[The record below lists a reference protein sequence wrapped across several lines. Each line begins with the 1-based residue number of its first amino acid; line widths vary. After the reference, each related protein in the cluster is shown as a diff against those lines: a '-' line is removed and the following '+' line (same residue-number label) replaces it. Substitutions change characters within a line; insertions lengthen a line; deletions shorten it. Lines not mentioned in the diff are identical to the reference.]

1 MMTSNKA
8 PTIQLPLE
16 ARQVIWRIF
25 GDGLLPKKEQTW
37 HDLVGPI
44 IQSRLGKTHEADR
57 VIAEIQS
64 WFDPDRGASQLRP
77 DMSVPVAEMIIDGI
91 GRTLSETTG
100 VRNHD
105 TAFWAMGSIGT
116 DIATAIIRSSW
127 RPKRIDAFVAYAL
140 DTLERLYEKGEI
152 INPKYV
158 FGRDIQGAKARP
170 SEAGHHDLLRTFHIG
185 PDTAYQAYR
194 MTYPGIASIVHLLL
208 ELKPEMLP
216 ELVDRVQDP
225 LLQSFGAFCV
235 AGTSATSDHRKPL
248 RWIADTSPTALIALA
263 ILHIL
268 EITRQAEMADGIV
281 SGSSA
286 AETPGPATPADPIA
300 DLASSLAVLGPAG
313 STWWAFELL
322 NHTYFG
328 PDERRSRAEL
338 VEQHFI
344 RLLEDVVLH
353 HWSDEV
359 IRELESGLR
368 RARFEPRG
376 KPLADITWAI
386 RDQQPEKAARISCIL
401 LEEHERRTTAA
412 LEDDLKLPYL
422 SGRWSHQDWLTALA
436 AAVVINHESIDP
448 VDWAIEKCKAL
459 PLSSWDADE
468 KGRVFRAA
476 DQVAQTQMTIALYAV
491 QLLADVGRTL
501 DLDKLRAFAEQVW
514 AHVDFI
520 RRYSDLM
527 TEDSVTAELAARV
540 SVVLGEPDQDWLLG
554 QATNPA
560 VDPLTLW
567 ALLDQVRLQCKTS
580 TDVGALGKIREF
592 ASDRFINAVEVNPR
606 SVPHL
611 ANLWLLLN
619 APREA
624 AKTAEVLLT
633 YHPIRAAGFT
643 HADHAHTIAA
653 LKMMAFAKSR
663 GELAGDPFE
672 ASRSLYESLW
682 GRYTPP
688 EEMHAQQEIDVFLN
702 QAVRGVKLP
711 KQPNDAV

>member
-1 MMTSNKA
+1 MTSNKV
-8 PTIQLPLE
+8 PINQLPLE
-16 ARQVIWRIF
+16 AKQAIWRIF
-25 GDGLLPKKEQTW
+25 GNGLAPKKQRTW

-44 IQSRLGKTHEADR
+44 IQSRLGKNDEADR
-57 VIAEIQS
+57 IIAEVQS
-64 WFDPDRGASQLRP
+64 WFDLDGGTSQLRP
-77 DMSVPVAEMIIDGI
+77 DMKEPVAEMIIDGI
-91 GRTLSETTG
+91 GRALSETTG

-105 TAFWAMGSIGT
+105 TAFWAMGSVGT
-116 DIATAIIRSSW
+116 DVAAAIIRSSW
-127 RPKRIDAFVAYAL
+127 GPEQIDAFAAYAL
-140 DTLERLYEKGEI
+140 DTLERLHEKGEI

-158 FGRDIQGAKARP
+158 FGRDIQGARARP
-170 SEAGHHDLLRTFHIG
+170 SEAGYQDLLRTFHIG

-194 MTYPGIASIVHLLL
+194 MTYSGIASIVHLLL
-208 ELKPEMLP
+208 ELKPGMLP
-216 ELVDRVQDP
+216 ELVDRVQNP

-235 AGTSATSDHRKPL
+235 AGTRATSDHRQPL
-248 RWIADTSPTALIALA
+248 RWITDTSPEALIALA
-263 ILHIL
+263 VLHIL
-268 EITRQAEMADGIV
+268 EIAREAEMASATV

-286 AETPGPATPADPIA
+286 PETPDPTALADPIS
-300 DLASSLAVLGPAG
+300 DLASSLAALGTAR
-313 STWWAFELL
+313 SIWWAFELL

-328 PDERRSRAEL
+328 PDERRSRAEM

-359 IRELESGLR
+359 IKELESGLR

-386 RDQQPEKAARISCIL
+386 RGQQPEKAARISCIL
-401 LEEHERRTTAA
+401 LDEHERHTTAA
-412 LEDDLKLPYL
+412 LEDDFKLPYI
-422 SGRWSHQDWLTALA
+422 SGRWSHHDWLTALA
-436 AAVVINHESIDP
+436 AAVVIHHEGVDP
-448 VDWAIEKCKAL
+448 VDWATEKCKAL

-468 KGRVFRAA
+468 EGRVFRAA
-476 DQVAQTQMTIALYAV
+476 DHVAQTQITIALYAV

-501 DLDKLRAFAEQVW
+501 DSEKLRAFAEQVW

-520 RRYSDLM
+520 RRYSDSM

-540 SVVLGEPDQDWLLG
+540 SVVLGEPDQEWLLG
-554 QATNPA
+554 QAKNPA

-592 ASDRFINAVEVNPR
+592 ASDRFINSVEVNPR
-606 SVPHL
+606 SAPHL
-611 ANLWLLLN
+611 ANLWLILD

-633 YHPIRAAGFT
+633 YHPIRAEGFT
-643 HADHAHTIAA
+643 HADRAHTIAT

-663 GELAGDPFE
+663 RELAGDLFE

-682 GRYTPP
+682 GRYSPP
-688 EEMHAQQEIDVFLN
+688 EETHVQQEIDVYLN
-702 QAVRGVKLP
+702 QAVPGVKPP
-711 KQPNDAV
+711 KQPNGGF

>member
-1 MMTSNKA
+1 MTGNKA

-16 ARQVIWRIF
+16 ARQIIWRIF
-25 GDGLLPKKEQTW
+25 GDGLAPKKQRTW
-37 HDLVGPI
+37 HDLAGPI
-44 IQSRLGKTHEADR
+44 IQSRLGKTQEADR
-57 VIAEIQS
+57 IIAEIQS
-64 WFDPDRGASQLRP
+64 WFDPDGCTSQLRL
-77 DMSVPVAEMIIDGI
+77 DIKEPVAEMIIDGI
-91 GRTLSETTG
+91 GRALSETTG
-100 VRNHD
+100 IRNHD
-105 TAFWAMGSIGT
+105 TAFWAIGSIGT
-116 DIATAIIRSSW
+116 DIAAAIIRSSW
-127 RPKRIDAFVAYAL
+127 RPKQINAFAAYAL
-140 DTLERLYEKGEI
+140 DTLEGLYEKGEI

-170 SEAGHHDLLRTFHIG
+170 SEAGHHDLLRAFQIG
-185 PDTAYQAYR
+185 PDAAYQAYR
-194 MTYPGIASIVHLLL
+194 MTYPGIASVVRLLL

-216 ELVDRVQDP
+216 DLVERVQAP

-268 EITRQAEMADGIV
+268 EITRQAEMTEGIV
-281 SGSSA
+281 PGSST
-286 AETPGPATPADPIA
+286 AETPDSATLADPIA
-300 DLASSLAVLGPAG
+300 DLASSLATLGAAR
-313 STWWAFELL
+313 STWWVFELL

-359 IRELESGLR
+359 IRELESGLQ

-386 RDQQPEKAARISCIL
+386 RDQQPERAARISCIL

-436 AAVVINHESIDP
+436 IAVVINHDSIDP

-468 KGRVFRAA
+468 EGRVFRAA
-476 DQVAQTQMTIALYAV
+476 DHVAQTQMTIALYAV
-491 QLLADVGRTL
+491 QLLTDAGRTL
-501 DLDKLRAFAEQVW
+501 DPDKLRAFAEQVW
-514 AHVDFI
+514 AHVDFV
-520 RRYSDLM
+520 RRYSDSV

-540 SVVLGEPDQDWLLG
+540 SVVLGEPDQEWLLG
-554 QATNPA
+554 QTKNPA

-567 ALLDQVRLQCKTS
+567 ALLDQVRLQRKTS

-592 ASDRFINAVEVNPR
+592 SSDRFINPVEVNPR
-606 SVPHL
+606 SAPHL
-611 ANLWLLLN
+611 ANLWLILD

-624 AKTAEVLLT
+624 AKTAEVLIT
-633 YHPIRAAGFT
+633 YHPIRATWLT
-643 HADHAHTIAA
+643 HADRAHTIAA
-653 LKMMAFAKSR
+653 LKMMAFAESR
-663 GELAGDPFE
+663 GELANDLAE
-672 ASRSLYESLW
+672 ASRSLHDSLW
-682 GRYTPP
+682 GQYTPP
-688 EEMHAQQEIDVFLN
+688 EGTRAQQEIDVFRN
-702 QAVRGVKLP
+702 QAVPGGEAS
-711 KQPNDAV
+711 QATE